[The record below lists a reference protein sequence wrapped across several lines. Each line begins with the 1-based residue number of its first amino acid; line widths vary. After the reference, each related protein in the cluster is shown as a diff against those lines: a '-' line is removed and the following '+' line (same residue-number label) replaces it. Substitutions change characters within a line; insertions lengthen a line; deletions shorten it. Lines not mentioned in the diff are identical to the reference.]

1 VTGVVELTSAPAG
14 VWDALAVR
22 SPRGE
27 ALQSHAWGEVKRQTG
42 WSPRRYRIDD
52 VDGPVA
58 AVSIQE
64 RPLAGGLVGRTGI
77 RFLYAPMGP
86 VLLRE
91 DAMAVETALR
101 GLRTIARARRA
112 ALLVIDPNREAG
124 GELGAALA
132 AGRFRRARRPV
143 QVSTTGM
150 FVPLELDDAA
160 QRRHLNENARRNVDR
175 ARKAGVEVT
184 MLGAD
189 APVDDLQRGLDSA
202 YWMLVET
209 GRRQG
214 FGERLRPAEY
224 HNPAQQR
231 LIETGCAS
239 LWLARH
245 EGRDVA
251 HTIVHHCGRRAVLFQ
266 AGEAVSDQ
274 KRVPANFLL
283 QWSILRWAAETG
295 FTTYDMGGVDS
306 HEAPGI
312 PRDESHPLWNL
323 YRFKA
328 QWGAAPVS
336 FVGAWEH
343 APWRVLGAGLRTAW
357 RARDRLRS

>member
-1 VTGVVELTSAPAG
+1 VTRVVELTSAPAG
-14 VWDALAVR
+14 EWDELSVR

-27 ALQSHAWGEVKRQTG
+27 ALQSHAWGEVKREAG
-42 WSPRRYRIDD
+42 WTARRYRIDD
-52 VDGPVA
+52 PEGPVA

-64 RPLAGGLVGRTGI
+64 RPLAGGPLARTGI

-86 VLLRE
+86 ILLRD
-91 DAMAVETALR
+91 DAPAVTTTLR
-101 GLRTIARARRA
+101 GLRAIARARRA
-112 ALLVIDPNREAG
+112 ALLVIDPNWDEEGVPAG
-124 GELGAALA
+124 GLGD
-132 AGRFRRARRPV
+132 GGFGRARRPV

-150 FVPLELDDAA
+150 FVPLEVDDAA
-160 QRRHLNENARRNVDR
+160 QRKRLNENARRNVDR
-175 ARKAGVEVT
+175 ARKAGVEVAR
-184 MLGAD
+184 LGAD
-189 APVDDLQRGLDSA
+189 APADELERGLASA
-202 YWMLVET
+202 YQMLVET

-214 FGERLRPAEY
+214 FGEHLRPAGY
-224 HNPAQQR
+224 HNPAQRR

-245 EGRDVA
+245 DGADVG

-266 AGEAVSDQ
+266 AGEAVSDH

-283 QWSILRWAAETG
+283 PWSILRWAAGAG
-295 FTTYDMGGVDS
+295 FNTYDMGGVDN

-312 PRDESHPLWNL
+312 PQDESHPLWNL

-328 QWGAAPVS
+328 QWGAKPVT

-343 APWRVLGAGLRTAW
+343 APWRVLGTGLRVAW
-357 RARDRLRS
+357 SARDRFRS